1 VKRGLFITGTDTG
14 VGKTII
20 TAAIAAVLRR
30 HGVNVGVMKP
40 VSTGC
45 VRRREG
51 RVSEDGEFL
60 AHAADVPEMLA
71 DITPIRLAEPLAPT
85 VAAARAHI
93 NLDLGPVWTA
103 WRRLREAHD
112 VMLVEGIGG
121 ILCPVTPQESV
132 ADMAKQFGLPLV
144 IVARPDLG
152 TINHTALTVEA
163 ARMRGLDVAG
173 IIINRY
179 DRDTEDIAQMTAPD
193 EITRVT
199 GVAILGL
206 VPTDKT
212 TDFASGVI
220 GDDVLA
226 AVRLMP
232 LGRLLVGRNLDAGL
246 K

>member
-1 VKRGLFITGTDTG
+1 MKRGLFITGTDTG

>member
-1 VKRGLFITGTDTG
+1 MKRGLFITGTDTG

-30 HGVNVGVMKP
+30 GGVNVGVMKP
-40 VSTGC
+40 VATGC

-60 AHAADVPEMLA
+60 AHAADSPEMLA
-71 DITPIRLAEPLAPT
+71 EITPIRLAEPLAPT

-93 NLDLGPVWTA
+93 HLDLEPVWSA
-103 WRRLREAHD
+103 WRRLRDAHD

-121 ILCPVTPQESV
+121 ILCPVTPRESV

-163 ARMRGLDVAG
+163 ARARGLDVAG

-199 GVAILGL
+199 GAPILGL
-206 VPTDKT
+206 VPTDKM
-212 TDFASGVI
+212 TDFATGVI

-232 LGRLLVGRNLDAGL
+232 LGPLLVGRNLDAGL